1 MKTIFVDG
9 YNVINSWAE
18 LNSIKNNINLESARE
33 KLIEILIDYSEFKGY
48 KIFLVFDA
56 HLIQGNSGEKIKV
69 TKNLIVVYTKES
81 ETADSFI
88 EKYVNSIGRK
98 YEVCV
103 VTSDNLEQQV
113 VFQRGSTRMSSIEF
127 YNEVIN
133 VKGKISLKAKK
144 IASEKRYNR
153 IEDRLDD
160 NTFKILDKIRKDDK
174 NS

>member
-9 YNVINSWAE
+9 YNVINSWGE
-18 LNSIKNNINLESARE
+18 LNNIKNNINLESARE

-48 KIFLVFDA
+48 KVFLVFDG
-56 HLIQGNSGEKIKV
+56 HLIQGNFETKTKV
-69 TKNLIVVYTKES
+69 TKNLIVVYTKEM

-88 EKYVNSIGRK
+88 EKYVNRIGRK

-127 YNEVIN
+127 HNEVTN
-133 VKGKISLKAKK
+133 VKGKISSKAQK
-144 IASEKRYNR
+144 IASGKKYNR
-153 IEDRLDD
+153 IEDQLDASV
-160 NTFKILDKIRKDDK
+160 FEKLDKIRKSNK
-174 NS
+174 NG

>member
-9 YNVINSWAE
+9 YNVINSWGE
-18 LNSIKNNINLESARE
+18 LKKIKNGINLESARE

-48 KIFLVFDA
+48 KIFLVFDG
-56 HLIQGNSGEKIKV
+56 HLIQGNFGEKTKV
-69 TKNLIVVYTKES
+69 TKNLIVVYTKEA

-88 EKYVNSIGRK
+88 EKYVNRIGRK

-103 VTSDNLEQQV
+103 VTSDNLEQQI

-133 VKGKISLKAKK
+133 VKVKISSKAQK
-144 IASEKRYNR
+144 IASEKKYNR
-153 IEDRLDD
+153 IEDRLD
-160 NTFKILDKIRKDDK
+160 TSIYEKLDKIRKNDK